1 MTRIM
6 LMIKKNW
13 IYILLAFSIIFFV
26 VTRFT
31 NNHKGEAYVTSKT
44 FYTDSLGWGY
54 EILVNN
60 KRLIRQ
66 EIIPVVSGRKGFVS
80 EAEAATVAKLVIRKM
95 STTKFPTVTQQELDS
110 CGITN
115 K

>member
-1 MTRIM
+1 
-6 LMIKKNW
+6 MIKKNW
-13 IYILLAFSIIFFV
+13 IYILLVFSIILFI

-31 NNHKGEAYVTSKT
+31 NNHKREANISSKT

-60 KRLIRQ
+60 KRLIKQ
-66 EIIPVVSGRKGFVS
+66 DFIPAISGRKGFVT
-80 EAEAATVAKLVIRKM
+80 EAEAATIAKLVVKKM
-95 STTKFPTVTQQELDS
+95 STTKFPTVSLQELDS
-110 CGITN
+110 CGIT